1 LLDRELRIAG
11 LRYRGAKDV
20 EAADVLVLRSDATQ
34 RLVKTLR
41 IAAGELGDAAH
52 AENFEV
58 AQHGRADRD

>member
-34 RLVKTLR
+34 
-41 IAAGELGDAAH
+41 
-52 AENFEV
+52 
-58 AQHGRADRD
+58 